1 MSYVMFQDCRVM
13 NMKSIRSI
21 LWNAKRP
28 VRPVHRQMEFN
39 LPASKLT
46 REDVEV
52 LAGLRRIRKGL
63 SRS

>member
-1 MSYVMFQDCRVM
+1 MSYAVFQDCRVM

-28 VRPVHRQMEFN
+28 VRPVHRQLEFN

-46 REDVEV
+46 RDDVAV
-52 LAGLRRIRKGL
+52 LAGLRRIREDL
-63 SRS
+63 ARS